1 MYITEKWKKIGDLNN
16 AMFEISGKGIISN
29 NGEMGKDR
37 KVKIQIVY
45 CFNLIFN
52 TTEKTWK

>member
-1 MYITEKWKKIGDLNN
+1 MYITEKWKKIGDLSN

-29 NGEMGKDR
+29 NGEMGKVR
-37 KVKIQIVY
+37 KVKIQIV

-52 TTEKTWK
+52 IDERTWK